1 MKPQITKLKNR
12 YTGEIVFC
20 INLKKVIK
28 NESYT
33 FIEVYKEESPE
44 RIYLVNLDAYEIVT
58 K

>member
-20 INLKKVIK
+20 RDIKKVIQDK
-28 NESYT
+28 NYT
-33 FIEVYKEESPE
+33 FVEVFKEGLPG
-44 RIYLVNLDAYEIVT
+44 RIYLVNLDSYEILT